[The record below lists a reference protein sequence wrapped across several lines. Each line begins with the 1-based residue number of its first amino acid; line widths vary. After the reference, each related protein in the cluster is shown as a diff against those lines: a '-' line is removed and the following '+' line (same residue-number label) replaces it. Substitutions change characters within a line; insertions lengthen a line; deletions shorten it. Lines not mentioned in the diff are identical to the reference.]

1 MKKVE
6 GYSGRVEGTIMLN
19 ANELSFDMA
28 QNYMDEIIAGLKELS
43 FNRYPDTT
51 NQRVIDAYASAMNLD
66 ANMILAGN
74 GSDEML
80 GFLIG
85 SFLGKDKTLYT
96 LAPDF
101 SMYDYY
107 CGMHDAS
114 IAKFACAKDGSWNV
128 DAFIAQGKE
137 IQPHMIL
144 FSNPNNPSG
153 YAMDCAS
160 LCKLLTAFPNIPVII
175 DEAYGEFNDESMLA
189 YLDQYPNLYVTRT
202 LSKAYGLAGA
212 RIGFLISNVD
222 NMERLRPQVV
232 PYNVNSFTQMLASV
246 VLKHHQ
252 DYACQIEAVKQM
264 RDTMYE
270 RLKGLQNITIYPSKA
285 NYLFGR
291 CANKEKMLAA
301 FEAEGIVIRNYG
313 DDSFRIT
320 IGLATE
326 NEKVCSIL
334 ETIG

>member
-6 GYSGRVEGTIMLN
+6 GYSGRAEGSILLN
-19 ANELSFDMA
+19 ANELSFDMCK
-28 QNYMDEIIAGLKELS
+28 NYEAEIIAGLKELS

-51 NQRVIDAYASAMNLD
+51 NQRVIDAYAKVMNLQSE
-66 ANMILAGN
+66 MILAGN

-114 IAKFACAKDGSWNV
+114 IKKFACEKDGSWSV

-137 IQPHMIL
+137 ASPQMIL

-160 LCKLLTAFPNIPVII
+160 LCKLLDAFKDIPVII
-175 DEAYGEFNDESMLA
+175 DEAYGEFNEESMLD
-189 YLDQYPNLYVTRT
+189 YLDEYPNLYVTRT

-212 RIGFLISNVD
+212 RIGFLISNVA
-222 NMERLRPQVV
+222 NITKLKPQVV
-232 PYNVNSFTQMLASV
+232 PYNVNSFTQMLASI
-246 VLKHHQ
+246 VLNHAD
-252 DYACQIEAVKQM
+252 DYADQIAQVKNM
-264 RDTMYE
+264 RDAMYE
-270 RLKGLQNITIYPSKA
+270 HLKGLQNVTIYPSKA

-291 CANKEKMLAA
+291 CANKEQMLAA
-301 FEAEGIVIRNYG
+301 FEAEGIVIRNYN

-320 IGLATE
+320 IGLKAE

-334 ETIG
+334 EAIG